1 MRLEIGLG
9 KFTVRVI
16 HKSKAGLFTQRLHY
30 SPVFPRLTKH
40 YLGIHLNDELV
51 GVLTL
56 GWGTQPKGTIKKL
69 FPSLDTI
76 DYLEIGKMC
85 MTEEMP
91 RNSETQMLK
100 EVVKWIKKNRPD
112 VSLLYTMADGI
123 MGKPGYVYQAFN
135 FWYGGSYWT
144 DSFMTNTGEKVH
156 PRSMKGVL
164 KDNADWLRETTEWDK
179 EKLFWPTV
187 DYINKIGMRRI
198 KGLMFRYMYPLNNK
212 GKRLLK
218 NNIEWQLNSGYPKIT
233 DLKWKEQTT
242 NGYVEIE
249 QPEFNFDNAVIN
261 KKNIE
266 QFKQYESLEKW
277 FG

>member
-1 MRLEIGLG
+1 
-9 KFTVRVI
+9 
-16 HKSKAGLFTQRLHY
+16 
-30 SPVFPRLTKH
+30 
-40 YLGIHLNDELV
+40 
-51 GVLTL
+51 
-56 GWGTQPKGTIKKL
+56 
-69 FPSLDTI
+69 
-76 DYLEIGKMC
+76 
-85 MTEEMP
+85 
-91 RNSETQMLK
+91 
-100 EVVKWIKKNRPD
+100 
-112 VSLLYTMADGI
+112 MADGI

-218 NNIEWQLNSGYPKIT
+218 NNTEWQLNSGYPKIT

-261 KKNIE
+261 KKNIG

>member
-56 GWGTQPKGTIKKL
+56 GWGTQPKSTIKKL

-91 RNSETQMLK
+91 RNSETQMLR
-100 EVVKWIKKNRPD
+100 ESAVAVR
-112 VSLLYTMADGI
+112 VSPYSVGAQIL
-123 MGKPGYVYQAFN
+123 
-135 FWYGGSYWT
+135 
-144 DSFMTNTGEKVH
+144 
-156 PRSMKGVL
+156 
-164 KDNADWLRETTEWDK
+164 
-179 EKLFWPTV
+179 
-187 DYINKIGMRRI
+187 
-198 KGLMFRYMYPLNNK
+198 
-212 GKRLLK
+212 
-218 NNIEWQLNSGYPKIT
+218 
-233 DLKWKEQTT
+233 
-242 NGYVEIE
+242 
-249 QPEFNFDNAVIN
+249 
-261 KKNIE
+261 
-266 QFKQYESLEKW
+266 
-277 FG
+277 